1 LAVSTR
7 AHPNSTLGL
16 DENSAA
22 YDSRDTPLWEDFSD
36 TYLSVVSLAAHG

>member
-36 TYLSVVSLAAHG
+36 TYLSVVSLAAYG